1 MRKKELRLII
11 SFHTTVAA
19 MVMEEWCLEHGVP
32 GRLIPIPREI
42 TAGCG
47 MAWSA
52 PPEEEIKVTNAAE
65 DGDIE
70 IAGKY
75 LLEI

>member
-1 MRKKELRLII
+1 MRTKKLRLII

-19 MVMEEWCLEHGVP
+19 MAMEEWCLEHGIP

-52 PPEEEIKVTNAAE
+52 PPEAESEVKQAAD
-65 DGDIE
+65 DGNID

-75 LLEI
+75 LLMI